1 MEDHGVGPRSAAGL
15 LGLPVSLHDAHLG
28 RAVDLLLDAG
38 RTRVLGFVVENGAA
52 TQRFLPFGASQPAHA
67 EIAVQSALMLLDD
80 VGFYRKRGTSL
91 RSLIGTQVDG
101 GRLTDMHIGQG
112 GEVVELELDRAA
124 TAA

>member
-1 MEDHGVGPRSAAGL
+1 MKDRGVGSRSAAGL
-15 LGLPVSLHDAHLG
+15 VGLPVCLHDTHLG

-38 RTRVLGFVVENGAA
+38 RTRVLGFVVESSGA
-52 TQRFLPFGASQPAHA
+52 TQRFLPFGASQPGHE

-91 RSLIGTQVDG
+91 RSLIGTQIDG
-101 GRLTDMHIGQG
+101 GRLTDMRIGQG